1 MKSISPITP
10 TAHVSALSLICFGIV
25 VQFSQGQTSTRP
37 PMLVAPTN
45 EQLIVKLKE
54 SDQQT
59 QPSKASKLSSAVDPA
74 TGNEP
79 QGLIESSEILCYGGV
94 LTLVP
99 KRAVLQIP
107 KNLANRL
114 KEQPN
119 IKIVNWDEFYAANRN
134 WITTVEVN
142 REQAE
147 GKQSLPKDMSLSI
160 VKSGNVV
167 IATCEGN
174 PVSVLPAKVSIP
186 LATPPDNNL
195 NSNP

>member
-10 TAHVSALSLICFGIV
+10 TVHVSALSVLCFGVV

-45 EQLIVKLKE
+45 EQLVLKLKE
-54 SDQQT
+54 SDQQIR
-59 QPSKASKLSSAVDPA
+59 PSKVSTLSSAVDPA
-74 TGNEP
+74 TGNQP
-79 QGLIESSEILCYGGV
+79 QGLIGSSEILCFSGV

-99 KRAVLQIP
+99 KRAVLQVP

-142 REQAE
+142 RDQAE
-147 GKQSLPKDMSLSI
+147 GRQSLSKDVSVSI

-167 IATCEGN
+167 VATCEGN
-174 PVSVLPAKVSIP
+174 PVSVLPVKTSVP
-186 LATPPDNNL
+186 LATPPVNNL
-195 NSNP
+195 NSKP